1 MAIILDWKIR
11 TTTARCEH
19 TDEPFQDEQDFY
31 TCIFDDPESDG
42 FIRKDYSVAAWEEI
56 RKSIDPAPFSF
67 WRSTYHA
74 PVATVKEEA
83 LRDTSAE
90 GMLRRMAE
98 EDEPHTENARFIL
111 ALMLERKKTL
121 IPTDVKDAETRKLL
135 FYEHKDTGD
144 VFIVADPGLHLSEI
158 EAVQREVTELLAREE
173 SGQAHPVEENTESAE
188 TTEDDETPE
197 ATESD
202 EASSDAEGPGEEESA
217 EQAEQ
222 TEEESGETQPAE
234 DEAVPGSDEE
244 LSETV

>member
-1 MAIILDWKIR
+1 M
-11 TTTARCEH
+11 
-19 TDEPFQDEQDFY
+19 
-31 TCIFDDPESDG
+31 
-42 FIRKDYSVAAWEEI
+42 
-56 RKSIDPAPFSF
+56 
-67 WRSTYHA
+67 
-74 PVATVKEEA
+74 
-83 LRDTSAE
+83 RDTSAE

-173 SGQAHPVEENTESAE
+173 SGQTHSVEESAE
-188 TTEDDETPE
+188 AAEGE
-197 ATESD
+197 AIDGEG
-202 EASSDAEGPGEEESA
+202 EPSDAEGPGEEESA

-222 TEEESGETQPAE
+222 TEEEGGETEPAE
-234 DEAVPGSDEE
+234 DIAVTGSDEE